1 MKNQLYKIKQQ
12 ENTKSNREN
21 CIQGQQYK
29 ACGYTRTPPH
39 SPKILYL
46 SEKYHAQISNIFY
59 KAWRFTHLDRL
70 L

>member
-21 CIQGQQYK
+21 CVQGQQYK

-46 SEKYHAQISNIFY
+46 SEKYHA
-59 KAWRFTHLDRL
+59 
-70 L
+70 